1 MQKRAKYA
9 ALFGILIIA
18 VFLRF
23 HHLTTTPPGLYVD
36 EAIEGDDASQAAAT
50 GHYRVFYTEDNGRE
64 GLYVNL
70 IAILLEYF
78 HAPHEPW
85 VVRLPAAIAGVLTV
99 LGTGLLGSALF
110 GDETGLLAA
119 FLLAT
124 SFWHINFSRIG
135 FRAILAPFFLIWALY
150 FLLRAFKTPSSK
162 AAWMWTLSAGTMY
175 ALGFYTYI
183 AYRITPLLLLLFIPL
198 YRKNNDFGRRALLFA
213 ATTFLVAAPIGW
225 YFLKHPGDF
234 FGRLSQ
240 VSVTTGRN
248 PIHDFSVNLIKTALM
263 FTNHGDENWRHNLSG
278 APELFWPVG
287 ILFLAGIVIGV
298 VFLLRHWRGK
308 LAVNNGQGFPGV
320 FGTSLILAWLFL
332 GMLPV
337 VTSDEGIPHALRSI
351 LMLPPAIMFAALGGK
366 WLYGVAS
373 RWTPKGARTAAAFFL
388 AAVAAY
394 GYYEYFVL
402 WAKDSHLPDAFSAED
417 VRIGR
422 EVNALP
428 TKDPKY
434 LVFPS
439 WALPPKGVGPA
450 TIMFIT
456 GSFTPEEQEQKNI
469 HYFRRYYSLDAN
481 DRISW
486 KDDGEIPPGSHVF
499 CIQCIR
505 MN

>member
-9 ALFGILIIA
+9 ALFGILMIA

-36 EAIEGDDASQAAAT
+36 EAIEGDDASEAATT
-50 GHYRVFYTEDNGRE
+50 GHYQVFYTKDNGRE

-70 IAILLEYF
+70 IAILIEYF

-99 LGTGLLGSALF
+99 PGVWLLASELF
-110 GDETGLLAA
+110 GDEAGLLAA

-135 FRAILAPFFLIWALY
+135 FRAILAPFFLTWTIY
-150 FLLRAFKTPSSK
+150 FLLRAFKTSSSRAGWIW
-162 AAWMWTLSAGTMY
+162 AASAGTMY

-183 AYRITPLLLLLFIPL
+183 AYRITPLLLLLLSPF
-198 YRKNNDFGRRALLFA
+198 YKKNKDFGRRAFLFT
-213 ATTFLVAAPIGW
+213 ATTFLVVAPIGW
-225 YFLKHPGDF
+225 YFLRHPGDF

-240 VSVTTGRN
+240 VSVTGQRN
-248 PIHDFSVNLIKTALM
+248 PIHDFVANLIKTALM
-263 FTNHGDENWRHNLSG
+263 FTSHGDENWRHNLSG

-287 ILFLAGIVIGV
+287 ICFLVGIIVGV
-298 VFLLRHWRGK
+298 EFLLRHSREEDR
-308 LAVNNGQGFPGV
+308 VNAGPGFPEV

-337 VTSDEGIPHALRSI
+337 AASDEGIPHALRSI
-351 LMLPPAIMFAALGGK
+351 LTIPPAIMLAALGGK
-366 WLYGVAS
+366 WLFGLAN
-373 RWTPKGARTAAAFFL
+373 RWTPMGARTAAAFFL
-388 AAVAAY
+388 AIVAAY

-402 WAKDSHLPDAFSAED
+402 WANDSHLRDAFSADD
-417 VRIGR
+417 VTIGR
-422 EVNALP
+422 EINTLP
-428 TKDPKY
+428 IGDPKY

-439 WALPPKGVGPA
+439 WSLPPKGVGPA
-450 TIMFIT
+450 AIMFIT
-456 GSFTPEEQEQKNI
+456 GSYTPEEQKQKNI
-469 HYFRRYYSLDAN
+469 HYFRRYYSVDSN
-481 DRISW
+481 NRVSW
-486 KDDGEIPPGSHVF
+486 RDDGEIPPGSHVF
-499 CIQCIR
+499 CIQCVR